1 MKQILR
7 SLLVTFLITI
17 SVHISASAQ
26 TAGSAT
32 IGKDLVIHLNMD
44 APLVADY
51 TFDISNLG
59 FKAKEDAEI
68 FFSRCRDNLMNYTV
82 NFETKTA
89 TVHISLEY
97 MEPRGWGLSEYN
109 EYFSKVSEHYR
120 SVFAAI
126 GE

>member
-1 MKQILR
+1 MKQVLR
-7 SLLVTFLITI
+7 SLLLILLITV
-17 SVHISASAQ
+17 SFQFSSSAQ
-26 TAGSAT
+26 TAGKAT
-32 IGKDLVIHLNMD
+32 INKDLVIHLNTD

-51 TFDISNLG
+51 TFDISDLG
-59 FKAKEDAEI
+59 FAAKEDAET
-68 FFSRCRDNLMNYTV
+68 FFNRCRDNLLNYTV

-109 EYFSKVSEHYR
+109 EYFSKVSERYR
-120 SVFAAI
+120 STYAAL